1 MEEEER
7 RERSH
12 GVSGGARGGGE
23 GEGEEEGAGEGVSI
37 EQWRKRRGGRGVME

>member
-23 GEGEEEGAGEGVSI
+23 GEGGEGVSPLSSTI
-37 EQWRKRRGGRGVME
+37 TFSSAG

>member
-37 EQWRKRRGGRGVME
+37 EQWRRRRGVME